1 MGISNYL
8 IDDLNEIL
16 GLIPQKPPMV
26 MIDKLVSSDNRNT
39 RTSFTIAEDNIF
51 CENGFFT
58 EPGIIENMAQTASIK
73 NGFDARLKEQKP
85 PIGFIG
91 EIKNL
96 KIYFLPKINETLM
109 TTITIE
115 YEVLNALI
123 IHSQVNCNNNIV
135 AECKM
140 KIFLENK

>member
-1 MGISNYL
+1 MEISNFL
-8 IDDLNEIL
+8 IYDFNEIL

-26 MIDKLVSSDNRNT
+26 MIDKLVSSDNKST
-39 RTSFTIAEDNIF
+39 RTSLTITEDNVF

-73 NGFDARLKEQKP
+73 IGYDASLKEQKP

-91 EIKNL
+91 EIKKL
-96 KIYFLPKINETLM
+96 KIYFLPKINETLT

-123 IHSQVNCNNNIV
+123 IHSQVYCNNNIV